1 MASQCPVKHAN
12 VGGGGQRNRDWW
24 PNELRTSILRQH
36 SEKTNPMGK
45 DFEYREAFKTLDYEG
60 VKKDLTALMTDSQE

>member
-1 MASQCPVKHAN
+1 M
-12 VGGGGQRNRDWW
+12 
-24 PNELRTSILRQH
+24 RTSILRQH